1 MLSFIRLEQTGAGSS
16 TKRPR
21 SAVSPSIQS
30 AEPESEIAGNT
41 ESEIVQEPSEDQ
53 RLEALLH
60 RHRQVIEADDQMHN
74 RQDIYNVR
82 VNDSF
87 TMDSF
92 ANTLRGIYQRQRS
105 SFKINLSFSFVLRNI
120 ETGELRFF
128 YASNNTNVLDK
139 PMLVHNDITFSQFI
153 DVLRTL
159 DVLEWVRN
167 QRPNSKWVF
176 FKLVQTL
183 VTVTRLNFP
192 IGAPVDLPPYILSN
206 PSIIALANN
215 RHSGEPYIDNLCLFR
230 CLALHQGEGECSLE
244 RVTKALFDQYLQ
256 ETSMVREDFDGV
268 DLSELCFVEECF
280 EVAIHLYSIDETGQ
294 AISVRRSVKEFRPMY
309 VNLYDDHCSYIT
321 SINGFSQA
329 FVCWKC
335 DKIFW

>member
-1 MLSFIRLEQTGAGSS
+1 
-16 TKRPR
+16 
-21 SAVSPSIQS
+21 
-30 AEPESEIAGNT
+30 
-41 ESEIVQEPSEDQ
+41 
-53 RLEALLH
+53 
-60 RHRQVIEADDQMHN
+60 MHN

-87 TMDSF
+87 IMDSF

-192 IGAPVDLPPYILSN
+192 IGAPVDLPPYVLSN

-244 RVTKALFDQYLQ
+244 RITKALFDQYLQ
-256 ETSMVREDFDGV
+256 KNQHGS
-268 DLSELCFVEECF
+268 
-280 EVAIHLYSIDETGQ
+280 
-294 AISVRRSVKEFRPMY
+294 
-309 VNLYDDHCSYIT
+309 
-321 SINGFSQA
+321 
-329 FVCWKC
+329 
-335 DKIFW
+335 

>member
-30 AEPESEIAGNT
+30 AEPESEIAKNT
-41 ESEIVQEPSEDQ
+41 ESESVQEPPEDQ
-53 RLEALLH
+53 QLEALFH
-60 RHRQVIEADDQMHN
+60 RYRQVIEADDQMHN

-215 RHSGEPYIDNLCLFR
+215 RHSGE
-230 CLALHQGEGECSLE
+230 LH
-244 RVTKALFDQYLQ
+244 
-256 ETSMVREDFDGV
+256 
-268 DLSELCFVEECF
+268 
-280 EVAIHLYSIDETGQ
+280 
-294 AISVRRSVKEFRPMY
+294 
-309 VNLYDDHCSYIT
+309 
-321 SINGFSQA
+321 
-329 FVCWKC
+329 
-335 DKIFW
+335 

>member
-1 MLSFIRLEQTGAGSS
+1 M
-16 TKRPR
+16 
-21 SAVSPSIQS
+21 
-30 AEPESEIAGNT
+30 
-41 ESEIVQEPSEDQ
+41 
-53 RLEALLH
+53 
-60 RHRQVIEADDQMHN
+60 
-74 RQDIYNVR
+74 
-82 VNDSF
+82 DSF
-87 TMDSF
+87 T
-92 ANTLRGIYQRQRS
+92 NILRGIYQRQRS

-128 YASNNTNVLDK
+128 YASNNTNVLDSLW
-139 PMLVHNDITFSQFI
+139 M
-153 DVLRTL
+153 L

-215 RHSGEPYIDNLCLFR
+215 RHSEEPYIDKLCLFR
-230 CLALHQGEGECSLE
+230 CLALHQGEGHCRLE
-244 RVTKALFDQYLQ
+244 RVTKALFNQYLQ
-256 ETSMVREDFDGV
+256 ETSMVREDVDGV

-280 EVAIHLYSIDETGQ
+280 EIAIHMYSIEESGQ
-294 AISVRRSVKEFRPMY
+294 AISVRRSVKKFRPMY
-309 VNLYDDHCSYIT
+309 VNLYDDYFSYIT

-335 DKIFW
+335 DNFW